1 MQMTSDQAG
10 VCWDFSHGHEF
21 TEEIVCTAVI
31 ASASCNPKLSDKAS
45 RNSKISTLAIT
56 QQCLKLKLFNMSFKN
71 VSQSLL
77 LQRMKT
83 PVHLRRAINQNQ
95 ARKKAPPKDKSEE
108 VWQMIQHFF
117 SASRQ
122 QSSRNDF

>member
-21 TEEIVCTAVI
+21 TEEILCTAVI
-31 ASASCNPKLSDKAS
+31 ASASCNPKLSDKTS
-45 RNSKISTLAIT
+45 RNSKINTLAIT
-56 QQCLKLKLFNMSFKN
+56 QLCLELLLFKMKN

-83 PVHLRRAINQNQ
+83 PIHLRRAINPNQ
-95 ARKKAPPKDKSEE
+95 ARKKTPPKDKSEE
-108 VWQMIQHFF
+108 VRQVIQHFF

-122 QSSRNDF
+122 QNYRNDF